1 MYLSCCFMRG
11 GFCLS
16 GCLDMIAVE
25 GQFTFT
31 SERPQL
37 SCAAF
42 LMAEPN
48 EVVTVDYDTVDIDC
62 RGGDF
67 ITVNQHA
74 TCPAFICQLKERER
88 ESTNSG
94 NRRGPYLSLI

>member
-1 MYLSCCFMRG
+1 
-11 GFCLS
+11 
-16 GCLDMIAVE
+16 MIAVE

-88 ESTNSG
+88 ERVPTLVTG
-94 NRRGPYLSLI
+94 EDHI